1 MFNHDTSVALLTV
14 AFVLVMT
21 GALLCFASAV
31 MSGVRK
37 PVRFYLSGLASLVL
51 SVLGLL
57 VLTGLISLG
66 VKTSL
71 GLFIVAFMLVIHM
84 AYFVTAVTLVTNNLN
99 RNK

>member
-1 MFNHDTSVALLTV
+1 MLNHDTSVALLTV

-37 PVRFYLSGLASLVL
+37 PVRFYLSGLGTLVF
-51 SVLGLL
+51 SVIGLL
-57 VLTGLISLG
+57 TLTSLISLG

-71 GLFIVAFMLVIHM
+71 GFFIVAFMLVIHM
-84 AYFVTAVTLVTNNLN
+84 VYFVTAVTLVANNLS